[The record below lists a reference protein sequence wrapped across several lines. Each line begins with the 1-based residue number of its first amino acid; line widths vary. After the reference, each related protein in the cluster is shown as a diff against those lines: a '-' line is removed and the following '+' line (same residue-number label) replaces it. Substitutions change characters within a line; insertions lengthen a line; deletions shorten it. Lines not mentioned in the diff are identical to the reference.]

1 MAPGTLI
8 FTGKKKV
15 EFPNVTLIQYNMEG
29 ELRERHVK
37 DAAPAADEGLN
48 VTWYDVRG
56 LHKIELIEELGKR
69 YNIHPL
75 VLEDVVDT
83 QQRPKFEEYDG
94 AIFLTI
100 QALNFDV
107 ESLKVK
113 TEQVAFYTGK
123 GYVLTF
129 QEDEADLFPGV
140 RDRIHSSRGRIRK
153 RGADYLSYALL
164 DNIVDHY
171 YVVLDQMEEV
181 LEQLEADILANPGR
195 ESKEKIHNLKLQF
208 IILRKSVAPLRE
220 AIGRFSRCENPIIAE
235 ETHIFLRDL
244 YDHTI
249 QVIDTIDTYRD
260 MMSGLY
266 DLYLSEISFRMNSVI
281 QVLTIMSTIFIPLTF
296 LAGIYGM
303 NFDNMPELHWKY
315 GYFILLGVM
324 LAIGLGLIRLFKQKN
339 WL

>member
-1 MAPGTLI
+1 MLLVVGL
-8 FTGKKKV
+8 
-15 EFPNVTLIQYNMEG
+15 VT
-29 ELRERHVK
+29 
-37 DAAPAADEGLN
+37 PA
-48 VTWYDVRG
+48 
-56 LHKIELIEELGKR
+56 
-69 YNIHPL
+69 
-75 VLEDVVDT
+75 DVV
-83 QQRPKFEEYDG
+83 
-94 AIFLTI
+94 
-100 QALNFDV
+100 
-107 ESLKVK
+107 
-113 TEQVAFYTGK
+113 
-123 GYVLTF
+123 
-129 QEDEADLFPGV
+129 EDEADLFPGV

>member
-1 MAPGTLI
+1 MTATWRSRAPESGGRTAGRNLAAK
-8 FTGKKKV
+8 G
-15 EFPNVTLIQYNMEG
+15 G
-29 ELRERHVK
+29 GHV
-37 DAAPAADEGLN
+37 
-48 VTWYDVRG
+48 
-56 LHKIELIEELGKR
+56 
-69 YNIHPL
+69 
-75 VLEDVVDT
+75 
-83 QQRPKFEEYDG
+83 
-94 AIFLTI
+94 
-100 QALNFDV
+100 
-107 ESLKVK
+107 
-113 TEQVAFYTGK
+113 
-123 GYVLTF
+123 
-129 QEDEADLFPGV
+129 
-140 RDRIHSSRGRIRK
+140 
-153 RGADYLSYALL
+153 
-164 DNIVDHY
+164 
-171 YVVLDQMEEV
+171 
-181 LEQLEADILANPGR
+181 
-195 ESKEKIHNLKLQF
+195 
-208 IILRKSVAPLRE
+208 
-220 AIGRFSRCENPIIAE
+220 E